1 MPSNNKT
8 LVLSRKSNESLVMFM
23 GDVEIKVTVFEVS
36 GGKAKLAISAPEEVK
51 IYRSELVEEE

>member
-1 MPSNNKT
+1 
-8 LVLSRKSNESLVMFM
+8 MFM
-23 GDVEIKVTVFEVS
+23 GDVEIKVTVFDVS